1 MGKLLNKSATCSD
14 ASSADSSTVAW
25 KDALI
30 SGRCP
35 VELYFQ
41 PPASACGISP
51 PGPGRSLFLFS
62 SIWSWEGG
70 LWYWLDWVL
79 NPAPATYAAC
89 QQGTSFSGFRFLLYE
104 MGNAVSCG
112 GMWNSYEMGSV
123 NRTQKWQILQ
133 GWEKPTPPLF
143 LHLPTQAPATHD
155 LLSQFFLLYCIL
167 KNCNTFFLVKGF
179 NVDFRYLIPGQK
191 IPIQHPKC
199 LLLVARCWETQKI
212 VKTWFQPWGRRKLV
226 LISTVVS
233 TQVREKLPKEY
244 EDRITL

>member
-104 MGNAVSCG
+104 MGQCCVLWGDVKFIWDGECKQNTEVADITR
-112 GMWNSYEMGSV
+112 MREANSS
-123 NRTQKWQILQ
+123 TFS
-133 GWEKPTPPLF
+133 PL
-143 LHLPTQAPATHD
+143 THP
-155 LLSQFFLLYCIL
+155 SPCHP
-167 KNCNTFFLVKGF
+167 
-179 NVDFRYLIPGQK
+179 RLI
-191 IPIQHPKC
+191 IPILSS
-199 LLLVARCWETQKI
+199 LLHSEEL
-212 VKTWFQPWGRRKLV
+212 
-226 LISTVVS
+226 
-233 TQVREKLPKEY
+233 
-244 EDRITL
+244 

>member
-1 MGKLLNKSATCSD
+1 MEYLHLDPAGL
-14 ASSADSSTVAW
+14 SSSWA
-25 KDALI
+25 
-30 SGRCP
+30 
-35 VELYFQ
+35 Q
-41 PPASACGISP
+41 
-51 PGPGRSLFLFS
+51 PGPGKGDCDTGWTECWTQLLPLKLHVSKALPSLVSVS
-62 SIWSWEGG
+62 SMKW
-70 LWYWLDWVL
+70 
-79 NPAPATYAAC
+79 
-89 QQGTSFSGFRFLLYE
+89 
-104 MGNAVSCG
+104 GNAVSCG
-112 GMWNSYEMGSV
+112 GMWSSYEMASV
-123 NRTQKWQILQ
+123 NRTQKWQRLQ
-133 GWEKPTPPLF
+133 GWEKPTLLF
-143 LHLPTQAPATHD
+143 LHSPTQAPATHD

-167 KNCNTFFLVKGF
+167 KNCHTFFLVKSF